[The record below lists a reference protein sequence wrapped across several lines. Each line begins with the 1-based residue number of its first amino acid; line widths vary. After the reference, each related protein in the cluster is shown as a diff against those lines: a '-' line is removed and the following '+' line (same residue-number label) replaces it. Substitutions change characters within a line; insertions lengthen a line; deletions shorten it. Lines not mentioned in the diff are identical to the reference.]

1 MQRSTAGIRAVSD
14 ARIARAAA
22 PTLRSKLTRAT
33 DDGPLTAND
42 TPGERSTVC
51 GRPGSKGECGGA
63 PYPCAGA

>member
-33 DDGPLTAND
+33 DDGPLTAKD
-42 TPGERSTVC
+42 TPG
-51 GRPGSKGECGGA
+51 
-63 PYPCAGA
+63 